1 MPWSSFINPKLDL
14 FSSMV
19 VLDQYELQ
27 KHNIMVELRRQTRPS
42 APPPTTNEND
52 PHDSSDA
59 ISLRSKRNRAVSAV
73 NGEQQ
78 EHQELHKRRKLANNL
93 QPQKLRIPLRGR
105 TGLQPK
111 YTKSATEKS
120 KYSHQSAGELPTPAT
135 SIDSPTPK
143 AQYDQFRRV
152 EEKARASIREN
163 KTGDADNKNNDR
175 RRLRS
180 EHGGTRIK
188 TELAQFIPNFEDML
202 SLEPPDP
209 GMFLQRPPP
218 FMNTNSITPAAL
230 TAHTRVTLLNDT
242 PDFDPPPPRSDP
254 FGAHKPLHNT
264 QIIALPSLS
273 APHRRN
279 SPDPMAED
287 RYLKSHAKAERHEK
301 HMKSG
306 ERERSQHEKY
316 QLSRLLDD
324 LRGPDWLKTLGI
336 SGITDSEKKRYE
348 PKRALVIQEI
358 KALINKF
365 DRWKEEEKRRKA
377 ERDQAL
383 AEEAEAAE
391 QEESEDESGDEVADS
406 QRSASTAPSTRQ
418 GPDSSE
424 IDELASAQLLGEARG
439 AKGASAGSR
448 PGAKDASSNKRR
460 RRNGIGHSRTT
471 SRNDSPAKPSAAV
484 TLPPPPPPPPP
495 EKPFTSF
502 FAKRHL
508 RDAAVAGR
516 QRGRTVL
523 AFGHPI
529 PEMVPIE
536 EAEVLEEGLPA
547 REFRL
552 PQSILTEDAIRAS
565 QRSGRRRRRDTDAAA
580 A

>member
-1 MPWSSFINPKLDL
+1 
-14 FSSMV
+14 
-19 VLDQYELQ
+19 
-27 KHNIMVELRRQTRPS
+27 MVELRRQTRPS

-59 ISLRSKRNRAVSAV
+59 TSLRSKRNRAVSAV

-78 EHQELHKRRKLANNL
+78 QHQELHKRRKLANNL

-111 YTKSATEKS
+111 YTKSAPEKS

-188 TELAQFIPNFEDML
+188 TELAQFIPNFEEML

-209 GMFLQRPPP
+209 
-218 FMNTNSITPAAL
+218 TAL

-242 PDFDPPPPRSDP
+242 PDYDPPPPRSDP
-254 FGAHKPLHNT
+254 FAPTN
-264 QIIALPSLS
+264 PSTTPRS
-273 APHRRN
+273 
-279 SPDPMAED
+279 SPSPPYPMAED

-391 QEESEDESGDEVADS
+391 QEESEDESEDEVANS
-406 QRSASTAPSTRQ
+406 ERSASTAPSTRQ

-439 AKGASAGSR
+439 AKGASAAGR
-448 PGAKDASSNKRR
+448 LGVKDSSSNKRR
-460 RRNGIGHSRTT
+460 RRNGVGHSRTT
-471 SRNDSPAKPSAAV
+471 SRNDSPAKHSASV

-495 EKPFTSF
+495 PEKPITSF

-508 RDAAVAGR
+508 RDAAIAGR

-536 EAEVLEEGLPA
+536 EAEVLEEGVPA